1 MASGGNIR
9 KSAQTMMAQIRQGK
23 SGTHHRIS
31 AGGKLTAK
39 SAFGAAMVNSVSNS
53 SLKRSGVKL
62 G

>member
-9 KSAQTMMAQIRQGK
+9 KSARTMLAQIRQGK
-23 SGTHHRIS
+23 SGAHHRIS

-39 SAFGAAMVNSVSNS
+39 SAFGVSMVNSVSNA
-53 SLKRSGVKL
+53 SLKNAGVKL